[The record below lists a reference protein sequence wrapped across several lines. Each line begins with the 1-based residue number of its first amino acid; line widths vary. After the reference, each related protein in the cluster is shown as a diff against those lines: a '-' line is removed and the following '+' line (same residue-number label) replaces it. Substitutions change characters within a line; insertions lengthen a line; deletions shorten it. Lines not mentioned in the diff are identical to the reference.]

1 MKEQQTKNISK
12 FLSLVLR
19 HQPETIGIT
28 LDPNGWTDVQELLAK
43 MNTRHYRI
51 TREQLQEVVD
61 TNDKKRFAFNDDG
74 TQIRA
79 SQGHSVEV
87 SLGLPPATPPE
98 YLYHGTVAKFLLS
111 IRKDGLQKMSR
122 QHLHLSRDRETAV
135 NVGSRRGAPVILTI
149 HTGQMHRDGFVFYLS
164 DNGVWLT
171 DSVPASYI
179 QF

>member
-51 TREQLQEVVD
+51 TQEQLQEVVD

-111 IRKDGLQKMSR
+111 IR
-122 QHLHLSRDRETAV
+122 V
-135 NVGSRRGAPVILTI
+135 RRA
-149 HTGQMHRDGFVFYLS
+149 
-164 DNGVWLT
+164 
-171 DSVPASYI
+171 
-179 QF
+179 

>member
-43 MNTRHYRI
+43 MNTRHNRI

>member
-28 LDPNGWTDVQELLAK
+28 LDPNGWTDVQELLTK
-43 MNTRHYRI
+43 MNTRNYRI
-51 TREQLQEVVD
+51 TLEQLQEVVD
-61 TNDKKRFAFNDDG
+61 TNDKKRFAFNEDG
-74 TQIRA
+74 SQIRA

-98 YLYHGTVAKFLLS
+98 YLYHGTVSKFLMS

-122 QHLHLSRDRETAV
+122 QHLHLSRDKETAV

-171 DSVPASYI
+171 DSVPATYI